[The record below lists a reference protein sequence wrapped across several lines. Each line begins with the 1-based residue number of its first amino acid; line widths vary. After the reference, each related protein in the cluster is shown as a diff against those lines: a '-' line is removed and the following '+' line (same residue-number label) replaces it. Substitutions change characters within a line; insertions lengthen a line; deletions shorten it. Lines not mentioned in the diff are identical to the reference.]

1 MSVHGFLGIILDGL
15 KKSKDSHERWRAGC
29 TLAVLDPVSASST
42 GPVQMTAEDFS
53 VLRSGGL
60 PRGEV
65 TTELIFDPPGHVR
78 LPINDD
84 EIIDQAMAIQ
94 PLAERDG
101 TLLTYDTG
109 QSTRARVA
117 GLPVRKLGRE

>member
-1 MSVHGFLGIILDGL
+1 
-15 KKSKDSHERWRAGC
+15 
-29 TLAVLDPVSASST
+29 VLDPVSASST
-42 GPVQMTAEDFS
+42 GPVQLTAEDFS
-53 VLRSGGL
+53 VLGSGGL

-65 TTELIFDPPGHVR
+65 TTELIFDPPSHVR

-94 PLAERDG
+94 PLAGRDV
-101 TLLTYDTG
+101 TLLTYDIG
-109 QSTRARVA
+109 QSTRARAA